1 MFGLQK
7 AKNYKGLEVAILLPE
22 EKSAI
27 GQVTEVDLSLKATQP
42 LWIRYVVF
50 ELINERID
58 KRAAK
63 DKNTNSSNY
72 VYRYNIEEALDLTDN
87 TDKKYKFPIRIPS
100 HKEPSRNDRFIYIK
114 WILKATVVS
123 SLNQDSEE
131 MYRTEFCIDEIEVL

>member
-7 AKNYKGLEVAILLPE
+7 AKNYKGLEVSILLPE

-27 GQVTEVDLSLKATQP
+27 GQVTEVELSLKSAQP
-42 LWIRYVVF
+42 LWIKYVIF

-63 DKNTNSSNY
+63 DKSTNSSNY
-72 VYRYNIEEALDLTDN
+72 VYRYNIEESLESTDD

-114 WILKATVVS
+114 WILKATVLS
-123 SLNQDSEE
+123 SETKDAEE
-131 MYRTEFCIDEIEVL
+131 TYRTEFCIDEIEVL